1 MIVNKSTFLYLL
13 IVVFSFVTAIAQDKQ
28 LIPLENVIKS
38 LEKRLGIVFSYH
50 DDNVKDIFIEV
61 PDKNLTLTEVL
72 AALRNRTGLKF
83 KKLNERFITVYNSR
97 STKIQICGYIKD
109 EETKNPV
116 VGAVVYS
123 NDNYV
128 ISNELGHFEISL
140 DFKIDSV
147 ITIQHVG
154 YVPKQTVQTK
164 WTNECKDYY
173 LIQEIVKLNE
183 VVVNNYLTKGI
194 NKMVDG
200 SIQLNI
206 PFIVILPGL
215 TEPDVL
221 YTIQALPGIL
231 SIDET
236 VSNINIRGGT
246 NDQNL
251 ILWDGVRVY
260 QSGHFFGLISAINP
274 YFVEQTTLIKNGT
287 SAYFGDGVSGT
298 IDTRIDDRV
307 IKNFQSSAGL
317 NLINADVEL
326 KIPLTNKISVL
337 VGARRSISD
346 IIVTPTY
353 KQYFNRAFRD
363 TEITNPSNTIDSIL
377 KSNEN
382 FKFYDINLKFLYDIS
397 RRDKIRM
404 SLFNFSNSIDYEE
417 SELVNN
423 SVETKISGLNQTS
436 LILNLSYN
444 RLWNKKLKTSA
455 FSYVSQYKLN
465 ALNFDILKAQRLI
478 QENDVVDFGF
488 KISSRYVLNSNFDIF
503 SGYQFSVITITNIQN
518 ITNPYFEITL
528 KNALTAHTLFF
539 DGNLISNTKKIN
551 LRFGLRA
558 NYFEKF
564 GRFLFEPRLAYN
576 HKFLNV
582 LSFEILAEAKSQT
595 TTQII
600 DSQDDFLGLE
610 NRRWIL
616 SNEDDIPVIQSAQL
630 SFGVHYQKNDLLV
643 TLEGYYKRVNG
654 IISSS
659 QGFQNQ
665 HEFIRS
671 TGSYNVYG
679 MDVLINKRF
688 SNANIWVS
696 YSYAEN
702 TFFFKEFIPS
712 TFPNNLDITHTLTL
726 GTSYNIKH
734 LELSTGINYRTG
746 KPFTKPLNI
755 NSIVDNHI
763 IYNSP
768 NSSRIDPYLR
778 LDLSVKYRFS
788 LSNNVETLI
797 GISVWNVLNKKNI
810 VNVHYHI
817 NEADEIEQINQEALG
832 IVPKL
837 NIRVIF

>member
-206 PFIVILPGL
+206 PFIDILPGL

-274 YFVEQTTLIKNGT
+274 YFV
-287 SAYFGDGVSGT
+287 D
-298 IDTRIDDRV
+298 
-307 IKNFQSSAGL
+307 
-317 NLINADVEL
+317 
-326 KIPLTNKISVL
+326 
-337 VGARRSISD
+337 
-346 IIVTPTY
+346 
-353 KQYFNRAFRD
+353 
-363 TEITNPSNTIDSIL
+363 
-377 KSNEN
+377 
-382 FKFYDINLKFLYDIS
+382 
-397 RRDKIRM
+397 
-404 SLFNFSNSIDYEE
+404 
-417 SELVNN
+417 
-423 SVETKISGLNQTS
+423 
-436 LILNLSYN
+436 
-444 RLWNKKLKTSA
+444 
-455 FSYVSQYKLN
+455 
-465 ALNFDILKAQRLI
+465 
-478 QENDVVDFGF
+478 
-488 KISSRYVLNSNFDIF
+488 
-503 SGYQFSVITITNIQN
+503 
-518 ITNPYFEITL
+518 
-528 KNALTAHTLFF
+528 
-539 DGNLISNTKKIN
+539 
-551 LRFGLRA
+551 
-558 NYFEKF
+558 
-564 GRFLFEPRLAYN
+564 
-576 HKFLNV
+576 
-582 LSFEILAEAKSQT
+582 
-595 TTQII
+595 
-600 DSQDDFLGLE
+600 
-610 NRRWIL
+610 
-616 SNEDDIPVIQSAQL
+616 
-630 SFGVHYQKNDLLV
+630 
-643 TLEGYYKRVNG
+643 
-654 IISSS
+654 
-659 QGFQNQ
+659 
-665 HEFIRS
+665 
-671 TGSYNVYG
+671 
-679 MDVLINKRF
+679 
-688 SNANIWVS
+688 
-696 YSYAEN
+696 
-702 TFFFKEFIPS
+702 
-712 TFPNNLDITHTLTL
+712 
-726 GTSYNIKH
+726 
-734 LELSTGINYRTG
+734 
-746 KPFTKPLNI
+746 
-755 NSIVDNHI
+755 
-763 IYNSP
+763 
-768 NSSRIDPYLR
+768 
-778 LDLSVKYRFS
+778 
-788 LSNNVETLI
+788 
-797 GISVWNVLNKKNI
+797 
-810 VNVHYHI
+810 
-817 NEADEIEQINQEALG
+817 
-832 IVPKL
+832 
-837 NIRVIF
+837 